1 MNADLLTNLII
12 TNVREANFAFS
23 GKRSV
28 RVTNRKY
35 WSFLLKL
42 SGETRYICNGKQYT
56 CDPNNIIVA
65 PSGCNYEFTSV
76 VGGDFA
82 FLNFESP
89 QNYSE
94 LIQIPVKSCQP
105 LVASMQKID
114 MLMLNQPPHH
124 RISCMIEVYSMLLY
138 LLKSMTPKYVMS
150 TKQKKLQPAMDYLI
164 QNYNHPMTNDEL
176 AAQTEYSTSYFRK
189 LFHDTYGVSPLEY
202 LQNLRIRKAKELLRD
217 NTSSISEIA
226 ISLGYANL
234 YDFSRTFKRET
245 GLSPSA
251 YARSKR

>member
-12 TNVREANFAFS
+12 TNVKESNFSFS

-105 LVASMQKID
+105 LLASIQKID
-114 MLMLNQPPHH
+114 MLKMKKPSHY
-124 RISCMIEVYSMLLY
+124 RISSIIEAYSMLLY
-138 LLKSMTPKYVMS
+138 LIKNATPKYVMS
-150 TKQKKLQPAMDYLI
+150 ATQRKLQPALDYII
-164 QNYNHPMTNDEL
+164 QNYNRPMTNDEL
-176 AAQTEYSTSYFRK
+176 AAQTEFSTSYFRK
-189 LFHDTYGVSPLEY
+189 LFHDAYGVSPLEY
-202 LQNLRIRKAKELLRD
+202 LQNLRIDKAKELLRD